1 MLFSFC
7 RNPDIFQKAT
17 HQKGLDRRYDIV
29 VIKIQPSIEE
39 SKKKSEKLALYFPQE
54 EKRSGDKEACVL
66 LSISKPSSDEEY
78 QTKDSGAGKKHKRT
92 HQCLQKKN

>member
-39 SKKKSEKLALYFPQE
+39 SKKKSEKFALSFPQE
-54 EKRSGDKEACVL
+54 EKHGNNNANYTRTRKEIDL
-66 LSISKPSSDEEY
+66 NMNNRLSISDIEV
-78 QTKDSGAGKKHKRT
+78 
-92 HQCLQKKN
+92 

>member
-39 SKKKSEKLALYFPQE
+39 SKKKSEKFGLSFPQE
-54 EKRSGDKEACVL
+54 EKHGNNFFM
-66 LSISKPSSDEEY
+66 
-78 QTKDSGAGKKHKRT
+78 T
-92 HQCLQKKN
+92 